1 MNDELKIKNNELGGK
16 MNYRYRTDEEMKDS
30 GVEWIGKIPKEWSVN
45 RLKNITNIFGRIG
58 FRGYTVEDLVNEGEG
73 AITLSPSNIENQ
85 SLVLDKKTYI
95 SWSKYEESPEIKI
108 YNGDIVF
115 VKTAS
120 VGKAALIEGL
130 NEKATINPQFV
141 VFKNIGCN
149 KKYLYYNTIS
159 NVIQQQVNRAVNGG
173 VVGTLTQQDINN
185 YSLPY
190 PTIVEQEKIAKFL
203 DEKTA
208 QFDSIISKKEAL
220 IEKLEE
226 AKKSLISEVVTGK
239 VRVVKTDDGYELVER
254 KKEEM
259 KDSGVEWLGD
269 IPKEWIRKKLK
280 YNCYIKGRIGWQG
293 LKQSEFIDEGPY
305 LITGMNFKNGVINW
319 SEVYH
324 ISEER
329 YQEAP
334 EIHLKLGDVLITK
347 DGTIG
352 KLLFIDYL
360 PGKASLNSHLLVM
373 RPLNNDFLPK
383 FLYYSLDASY
393 FKEYVEQVKTGTTFF
408 GITQE
413 SISNFNLLIPS
424 LDEQKIVIEY
434 LDERLKILNEIIY
447 KVKYEITKIKEAKKS
462 LISEAVTGKIEILD

>member
-1 MNDELKIKNNELGGK
+1 
-16 MNYRYRTDEEMKDS
+16 MNYRYRNAEEMKDS
-30 GVEWIGKIPKEWSVN
+30 GVECIGKIPKEWSVN

-239 VRVVKTDDGYELVER
+239 VKVVKTNDGYELVER

-269 IPKEWIRKKLK
+269 IPKKWNVKKIK
-280 YNCYIKGRIGWQG
+280 YISKIYRGKFNHRPRNDPEFYDGEYPFIQTGDVANSNMYITKYTQTLNKKGYSVSKEFPKGTLIMTIAANIGDIAILDFNACFPDSIVGFTPNNNIDIKFMYYIYSIMKEEFMSTAIINTQMNLNVERIEN
-293 LKQSEFIDEGPY
+293 LFIVVPNIEKQKIIVDYIES
-305 LITGMNFKNGVINW
+305 
-319 SEVYH
+319 
-324 ISEER
+324 
-329 YQEAP
+329 
-334 EIHLKLGDVLITK
+334 KLGNIMN
-347 DGTIG
+347 TINKVRQQIQ
-352 KLLFIDYL
+352 KL
-360 PGKASLNSHLLVM
+360 
-373 RPLNNDFLPK
+373 
-383 FLYYSLDASY
+383 
-393 FKEYVEQVKTGTTFF
+393 
-408 GITQE
+408 
-413 SISNFNLLIPS
+413 
-424 LDEQKIVIEY
+424 
-434 LDERLKILNEIIY
+434 
-447 KVKYEITKIKEAKKS
+447 KEAKQS

>member
-259 KDSGVEWLGD
+259 KDCGVEWFNK
-269 IPKEWIRKKLK
+269 IPLDWKYSKLK
-280 YNCYIKGRIGWQG
+280 YLTNQIIDGSHTTPNYIDSGIPFLRVTDITNNSEKIDKDNVKYISMEEHNELIKRCKPEKGD
-293 LKQSEFIDEGPY
+293 LLVS
-305 LITGMNFKNGVINW
+305 KN
-319 SEVYH
+319 
-324 ISEER
+324 
-329 YQEAP
+329 
-334 EIHLKLGDVLITK
+334 
-347 DGTIG
+347 GTIG
-352 KLLFIDYL
+352 VTKVIDWEWEFSIFVSLCLIKVKKELSVNLLSLYFKSNILDEQIAYGGKKTSITNLHLEKIREFVVPIPSLIEQEKIIDYL
-360 PGKASLNSHLLVM
+360 N
-373 RPLNNDFLPK
+373 
-383 FLYYSLDASY
+383 
-393 FKEYVEQVKTGTTFF
+393 KEC
-408 GITQE
+408 I
-413 SISNFNLLIPS
+413 
-424 LDEQKIVIEY
+424 KIDSVIN
-434 LDERLKILNEIIY
+434 KILLQIE
-447 KVKYEITKIKEAKKS
+447 KLKEAKQS

>member
-1 MNDELKIKNNELGGK
+1 MNDELRVKNNELGGK
-16 MNYRYRTDEEMKDS
+16 MNYRYRTAEEMKDS
-30 GVEWIGKIPKEWSVN
+30 GVECIGKIPKEWSVN

-203 DEKTA
+203 DKKTA

-239 VRVVKTDDGYELVER
+239 VRIVKSSDGYEVVER

-269 IPKEWIRKKLK
+269 IPKEWEVKPIKYLFSLRNERNYKEMGEVQLLSLYTNLGVLK
-280 YNCYIKGRIGWQG
+280 QGDVEARGNKVRTVEDYKEVYPNDIIVNIILAWMGAIGMSEYRGVISPAYDIYEPINKNTISKYYHYVFRTGRFAGECYKKGRGIMDMRWRTY
-293 LKQSEFIDEGPY
+293 SDEFKSILVPDLSVEEKNIIVECIDKKINEVEA
-305 LITGMNFKNGVINW
+305 LIKNI
-319 SEVYH
+319 
-324 ISEER
+324 EE
-329 YQEAP
+329 QIE
-334 EIHLKLGDVLITK
+334 KL
-347 DGTIG
+347 
-352 KLLFIDYL
+352 
-360 PGKASLNSHLLVM
+360 
-373 RPLNNDFLPK
+373 
-383 FLYYSLDASY
+383 
-393 FKEYVEQVKTGTTFF
+393 
-408 GITQE
+408 
-413 SISNFNLLIPS
+413 
-424 LDEQKIVIEY
+424 
-434 LDERLKILNEIIY
+434 
-447 KVKYEITKIKEAKKS
+447 KEAKQS